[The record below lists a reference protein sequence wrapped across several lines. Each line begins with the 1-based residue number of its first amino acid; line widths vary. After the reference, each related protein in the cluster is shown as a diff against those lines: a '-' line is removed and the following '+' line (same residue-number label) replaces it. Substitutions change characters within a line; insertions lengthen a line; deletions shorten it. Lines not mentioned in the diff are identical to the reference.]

1 MFPKQDIVIE
11 FYRAS
16 GPGGQRK
23 NKKDTAVRIT
33 HVPTGI
39 TVVAPES
46 RYRSV
51 NMKRALE
58 RLAERVQERSRHVA
72 PRVRTRIPRTA
83 NERRLEQKKILT
95 AKKVF
100 RRRTENE
107 EEQREY

>member
-1 MFPKQDIVIE
+1 MFSKGDIVIE

-33 HVPTGI
+33 HLPTGI

-51 NMKRALE
+51 NMKRAFE
-58 RLAERVQERSRHVA
+58 RLTERVSEKTKRA
-72 PRVRTRIPRTA
+72 AIRVRTRTPA
-83 NERRLEQKKILT
+83 
-95 AKKVF
+95 A
-100 RRRTENE
+100 RRRAAARNKADNVGKKGLS
-107 EEQREY
+107 QAD

>member
-1 MFPKQDIVIE
+1 MFSKGDIVIE

-33 HVPTGI
+33 HLPTGI

-51 NMKRALE
+51 NMKRAFE
-58 RLAERVQERSRHVA
+58 RLAERVSEKTKRAAVRIKTRA
-72 PRVRTRIPRTA
+72 PGRVR
-83 NERRLEQKKILT
+83 ERRLESKRITSVKKD
-95 AKKVF
+95 F
-100 RRRTENE
+100 RRRIEHDE
-107 EEQREY
+107 

>member
-23 NKKDTAVRIT
+23 NKKDTAVRVT

-51 NMKRALE
+51 NMRRAFE
-58 RLAERVQERSRHVA
+58 RLTERVREKTKPIATRVGTRA
-72 PRVRTRIPRTA
+72 PRRV
-83 NERRLEQKKILT
+83 NEQRLEIKRITSVKKD
-95 AKKVF
+95 F
-100 RRRTENE
+100 RRRIEHDE
-107 EEQREY
+107 

>member
-1 MFPKQDIVIE
+1 MFPKNDIVIE

-33 HVPTGI
+33 HIPTGI

-51 NMKRALE
+51 NIKRAYE
-58 RLAERVQERSRHVA
+58 RLAERIEEKTKRAV
-72 PRVRTRIPRTA
+72 PRIKTRIPRGV
-83 NERRLEQKKILT
+83 NERRLEAKKIT
-95 AKKVF
+95 GSKKLS
-100 RRRTENE
+100 RKWTDHE
-107 EEQREY
+107 E

>member
-1 MFPKQDIVIE
+1 MFPKDDIVIE

-58 RLAERVQERSRHVA
+58 RLTERIRERTTKAAV
-72 PRVRTRIPRTA
+72 RVRTPTPRRV
-83 NERRLEQKKILT
+83 NERRLESKRIT
-95 AKKVF
+95 AAKKDF
-100 RRRTENE
+100 RRRIDDD
-107 EEQREY
+107 Q

>member
-33 HVPTGI
+33 HLPTGI

-51 NMKRALE
+51 NMRRAFE
-58 RLAERVQERSRHVA
+58 RLDERVREETKQAVVRVKTKT
-72 PRVRTRIPRTA
+72 PRRVI
-83 NERRLEQKKILT
+83 ERRLETKRITALKKE
-95 AKKVF
+95 F
-100 RRRTENE
+100 RRQVDHDE
-107 EEQREY
+107 

>member
-1 MFPKQDIVIE
+1 MFSKDDIVIE

-33 HVPTGI
+33 HLPTGI

-51 NMKRALE
+51 NMKRAFQRLE
-58 RLAERVQERSRHVA
+58 DRIREKTKKIA
-72 PRVRTRIPRTA
+72 PRIKTRIPRGV
-83 NERRLEQKKILT
+83 NERRLEK
-95 AKKVF
+95 KKVTAVKKDL
-100 RRRTENE
+100 RRRTDYE
-107 EEQREY
+107 E

>member
-33 HVPTGI
+33 HLPTGI

-51 NMKRALE
+51 NIRRAFE
-58 RLAERVQERSRHVA
+58 RLDERVREETKQAVVRVKTKT
-72 PRVRTRIPRTA
+72 PRRV
-83 NERRLEQKKILT
+83 NEQRLETKRITALKKE
-95 AKKVF
+95 F
-100 RRRTENE
+100 RRQVGHDE
-107 EEQREY
+107 

>member
-1 MFPKQDIVIE
+1 MFPKDDIVIE

-33 HVPTGI
+33 HLPTGI

-46 RYRSV
+46 RYRSI

-58 RLAERVQERSRHVA
+58 RLTERIREKTKHTAVRI
-72 PRVRTRIPRTA
+72 RTRIPRRV
-83 NERRLEQKKILT
+83 EEGRLEKKRIT
-95 AKKVF
+95 AVKKDY
-100 RRRTENE
+100 RKRIDHNE
-107 EEQREY
+107 